1 MTKSDW
7 EVETFSEI
15 QKLEEIKASL
25 SESLANPNECIVP
38 TVRLSMVDE
47 KIQIESVVKNDW
59 VDSPSLT
66 TTVFTNSDSVEF
78 IIEQI
83 SIEFKAAHHS
93 KYEPKKAEL
102 TAALCLEAQKQ
113 LAQFLSDAELLS
125 KERKSEVERVE
136 AEKYFYYKENQK
148 KSDEKSYSDVAL
160 NRLVA
165 KDQEVVSAKKEQ
177 YQAEA
182 DFGKYKNLFGVLKDA
197 HIFFRGLAKGN
208 SEWG

>member
-1 MTKSDW
+1 MTNTNW
-7 EVETFSEI
+7 EVEKFPENTI
-15 QKLEEIKASL
+15 KLEPVIEKDWIEEKS
-25 SESLANPNECIVP
+25 SSH
-38 TVRLSMVDE
+38 SMV
-47 KIQIESVVKNDW
+47 
-59 VDSPSLT
+59 

-83 SIEFKAAHHS
+83 STEFKAAHHT

-125 KERKSEVERVE
+125 KEKKSEVERVE
-136 AEKYFYYKENQK
+136 AERYYFYKENK
-148 KSDEKSYSDVAL
+148 KTDEKMSDVAL

-165 KDQEVVSAKKEQ
+165 KDPEVIFAKKEQ
-177 YQAEA
+177 YIAEA

-208 SEWG
+208 NDWA

>member
-1 MTKSDW
+1 MTENTDW
-7 EVETFSEI
+7 EVEKFPQTKTIPSPSSE
-15 QKLEEIKASL
+15 K
-25 SESLANPNECIVP
+25 
-38 TVRLSMVDE
+38 
-47 KIQIESVVKNDW
+47 DW
-59 VDSPSLT
+59 VEKSIN

-83 SIEFKAAHHS
+83 SVEFKAAHHS
-93 KYEPKKAEL
+93 RYEPKQAEL

-113 LAQFLSDAELLS
+113 LAQFLSDSELLS

-136 AEKYFYYKENQK
+136 AERYFFYKENK
-148 KSDEKSYSDVAL
+148 NSTEKVTDVAL
-160 NRLVA
+160 NRMVA
-165 KDQEVVSAKKEQ
+165 KDPEVMIAKKEQ
-177 YQAEA
+177 YMAEA